1 MTATDTYLGLR
12 AFVDELA
19 RCGVTHAALSPGSRS
34 TPLVFSLA
42 RDGRLVCSSHIDERA
57 GAFYAL
63 GVAKATERPAVLA
76 CTSGTAA
83 ANYAPAVIEA
93 YEARVPLL
101 VLTADRPPEL
111 RDVGAGQ
118 TIDQV
123 KLYGR
128 AAKWYLEVDEAE
140 ATEER
145 MRFLRRLACRAFA
158 TAVSGRPGPV
168 HLNFAL
174 REPLVLDEELP
185 REPGGG
191 GRRGGRPWTAYVAP
205 PVPEVS
211 VEGRYPVLVAGA
223 GAGPELAAFAAEHR
237 WPLLA
242 DPLSGA
248 RRGEAAIAHYDALL
262 RVPKWGESFAPD
274 VVVRAGELPTSK
286 PLRQWLASL
295 DACQI
300 SLGRWQDP
308 DSVLDEV
315 HAAGTLRSEPLDG
328 RWLASWRA
336 ADGVARTALAG
347 VIGGELNEPAVAV
360 RTAAALGAADTLVV
374 ASSMPVRDVETF
386 AVTGARVLSNRG
398 ANGIDGTASTA
409 LGVAAASGGRTVLL
423 TGDVALLHDAGGL
436 IGARRLDAEL
446 TIVLINND
454 GGGIFH
460 FLPVAGQKDH
470 FEQHVATP
478 HGTDFAAL
486 GALGGFDHVAAGT
499 PEAFDEALRAGGRTI
514 IEVRTDR
521 DANVALH
528 RRAWA
533 AVAQAIRAR
542 T

>member
-42 RDGRLVCSSHIDERA
+42 RDGRIECSSHIDERA
-57 GAFYAL
+57 GAFFGL
-63 GVAKATERPAVLA
+63 GVAKATGRPAVLA

-128 AAKWYLEVDEAE
+128 AAKWFLEVDDAP

-145 MRFLRRLACRAFA
+145 MRFMRSLACRAFA
-158 TAVSGRPGPV
+158 TAMTGRRGPV
-168 HLNFAL
+168 HLNFSL
-174 REPLVLDEELP
+174 REPLVLDEPLP
-185 REPGGG
+185 AEPGGG
-191 GRRGGRPWTAYVAP
+191 GRKGERPWTAYEATAP
-205 PVPEVS
+205 GEVH
-211 VEGRYPVLVAGA
+211 VEGRAPVIVAGA
-223 GAGPELAAFAAEHR
+223 GADGDAVAALAAAAR

-262 RVPKWGESFAPD
+262 RVPNWGESFAPD
-274 VVVRAGELPTSK
+274 VVVRVGDLPTSK

-295 DACQI
+295 DARQI
-300 SLGRWQDP
+300 ALGSWQDP
-308 DSVLDEV
+308 EGAISEFHPGGVLR
-315 HAAGTLRSEPLDG
+315 AEPLDG
-328 RWLASWRA
+328 RWLDSWRR
-336 ADGVARTALAG
+336 ADVVARNALSALVLG
-347 VIGGELNEPAVAV
+347 DLNEPSVAV
-360 RTAAALGAADTLVV
+360 WTGAALTPRDTLFV
-374 ASSMPVRDVETF
+374 ASSMPVRDLETF
-386 AVTGARVLSNRG
+386 AVTPARVLANRG
-398 ANGIDGTASTA
+398 ANGIDGTVATA
-409 LGVAAASGGRTVLL
+409 LGVAAASEGRTVLL
-423 TGDVALLHDAGGL
+423 IGDVALLHDVGGL
-436 IGARRLDAEL
+436 LGARRLDAEL

-454 GGGIFH
+454 GGGIFN
-460 FLPVAGQKDH
+460 FLPVASQEDH

-478 HGTDFAAL
+478 HGTDFRALAAL
-486 GALGGFDHVAAGT
+486 AGFAYVRALAPD
-499 PEAFDEALRAGGRTI
+499 AFHKALTGRTI
-514 IEVRTDR
+514 VEVRTDR
-521 DANVALH
+521 AENVALH

-533 AVAQAIRAR
+533 AVADAVSQK